1 MKMEDG
7 STVANPSLA
16 TIMNEDKAN
25 RTLKIASKVISNT
38 IRCAVVELNEAIA
51 DYKAGRRF

>member
-1 MKMEDG
+1 
-7 STVANPSLA
+7 
-16 TIMNEDKAN
+16 MNEDKAN